1 MGLVAAMLVL
11 RKNTSEPG
19 ARSTTGLRF
28 RSYLTPW
35 HIDGKAI
42 GG

>member
-19 ARSTTGLRF
+19 ARSTGLRF